1 MSDTKSSGGEGH
13 WVTINGAH
21 VKINGGGGIVDGPAR
36 LRGKTVAEAESS
48 AHAEPKA
55 MMPGHRAEVAKL
67 KDSIDRGHATIAE
80 HHERLKAVDPEF
92 EKDEHDDLK
101 GRIEQEHKNISA
113 AHQRVQEIY
122 GEHAARAA
130 KAKKA
135 PAAASAPTE
144 TQGYL
149 LPVAAGRSTL
159 VPMGLEGFPSESEGQ
174 PIEYRRKEVSIN
186 GRVLKDVKGRPFPIT
201 KDRLDKWVT
210 HFNQMSANGMRVPI
224 QNKHFNVTADD
235 TRGYVVKLERDGER
249 LYAVEQLIGPD
260 AILAASRNDQ
270 SVFID
275 VNVRD
280 DRGNVYD
287 EAITHIA
294 FTATPQVTGLSGYAK
309 VAASRGAVVDA
320 VVLHQATPQ
329 HRSFS
334 MNAELS
340 KKLRAKLGVADDVG
354 DEQLAEQVGARFLA
368 DAETLAAVTRE
379 RDTAVA
385 ASRQQ
390 APAPVAASMTPEM
403 VGDLHEIATGK
414 INLAVER
421 GDLPSA
427 IAERLK
433 ESLAKDGKPAPVAMS
448 RSDVTNG
455 KEPWRYVLDLFGGL
469 GLGPK
474 VTGQPKTGPQ
484 GAPVAASRPDPDGAP
499 DAEKTAAD
507 ARAEGERRRKEM
519 LAARG
524 IPA

>member
-1 MSDTKSSGGEGH
+1 MSTEADNTP
-13 WVTINGAH
+13 T
-21 VKINGGGGIVDGPAR
+21 GP
-36 LRGKTVAEAESS
+36 
-48 AHAEPKA
+48 
-55 MMPGHRAEVAKL
+55 
-67 KDSIDRGHATIAE
+67 
-80 HHERLKAVDPEF
+80 
-92 EKDEHDDLK
+92 
-101 GRIEQEHKNISA
+101 
-113 AHQRVQEIY
+113 
-122 GEHAARAA
+122 
-130 KAKKA
+130 
-135 PAAASAPTE
+135 
-144 TQGYL
+144 QGYL

-174 PIEYRRKEVSIN
+174 PVEYRRKEVSIN
-186 GRVLKDVKGRPFPIT
+186 GRVLQDVKGRPFPIT
-201 KDRLDKWVT
+201 KDRLDKWVS
-210 HFNQMSANGMRVPI
+210 HFNQMQANGMRVPI
-224 QNKHFNVTADD
+224 QNKHFDVTADD

-340 KKLRAKLGVADDVG
+340 KKLREKLGVASDVA

-368 DAETLAAVTRE
+368 DAETLATVTRE

-390 APAPVAASMTPEM
+390 PAPVAASMDPATLA
-403 VGDLHEIATGK
+403 DRHEIATDK
-414 INLAVER
+414 INLAVAK
-421 GDLPSA
+421 GDLPSV
-427 IAERLK
+427 IAEKLK
-433 ESLAKDGKPAPVAMS
+433 GAISGTDGKPVPAAMS
-448 RSDVTNG
+448 RGDATGG
-455 KEPWRYVLDLFGGL
+455 KEPWRYVLDLFDGTGM
-469 GLGPK
+469 GPK

-484 GAPVAASRPDPDGAP
+484 GAPVAASRPDPDGKNVQTP
-499 DAEKTAAD
+499 EQVEAEVKKHLAQTD
-507 ARAEGERRRKEM
+507 LGRRA
-519 LAARG
+519 LAAQS
-524 IPA
+524 AK